1 MLYIETRKKGKLS
14 ACKIIFA
21 KLCGVPIIGFMKD
34 YLIAWVLTGLMTLAG
49 LFAVGFAIGLIGA
62 ITGSISDP
70 DTLEQSGAFNVLA
83 LIAMAIINFFAFRF
97 TVKKFVLKD

>member
-1 MLYIETRKKGKLS
+1 
-14 ACKIIFA
+14 
-21 KLCGVPIIGFMKD
+21 MKD

-49 LFAVGFAIGLIGA
+49 LFAVGVAIGLIGA

-70 DTLEQSGAFNVLA
+70 NQLEQSGAFNAFV

-97 TVKKFVLKD
+97 TVKRVVVKD

>member
-1 MLYIETRKKGKLS
+1 
-14 ACKIIFA
+14 
-21 KLCGVPIIGFMKD
+21 MKD
-34 YLIAWVLTGLMTLAG
+34 YLIAWVLTALITLAG
-49 LFAVGFAIGLIGA
+49 LFGVGFAVGLIGA

-70 DTLEQSGAFNVLA
+70 DTLEQSGAFNTFA

>member
-1 MLYIETRKKGKLS
+1 
-14 ACKIIFA
+14 
-21 KLCGVPIIGFMKD
+21 MKD
-34 YLIAWVLTGLMTLAG
+34 YLIAWVLAGLMTLAG

-70 DTLEQSGAFNVLA
+70 DTLEQSGAFNALVLV
-83 LIAMAIINFFAFRF
+83 AMAIINFFAFRF

>member
-1 MLYIETRKKGKLS
+1 
-14 ACKIIFA
+14 
-21 KLCGVPIIGFMKD
+21 MKD
-34 YLIAWVLTGLMTLAG
+34 YLIAWVLTALITLAG
-49 LFAVGFAIGLIGA
+49 LFGVGFAVGLIGA

-70 DTLEQSGAFNVLA
+70 NQLEQSGAFNALV

>member
-1 MLYIETRKKGKLS
+1 
-14 ACKIIFA
+14 
-21 KLCGVPIIGFMKD
+21 MKD
-34 YLIAWVLTGLMTLAG
+34 YLIAWVLTALITLAG
-49 LFAVGFAIGLIGA
+49 LFGVGFAVGLIGA

-70 DTLEQSGAFNVLA
+70 DTLEQSGAFNVFA